1 MGGDQERAAAAAE
14 VLLDPLEGGDVEV
27 VRRLIEEEQVRI
39 GDHESS
45 HRRPRLLPAG
55 ECRGRLFP
63 LVRPEAEAG
72 QRLVDPLVEGV
83 ATEHLVLVEER
94 RVARFLHAVL
104 ALEGRERLGHTVEVG
119 GTLTHRRP
127 EVRRRHECLV
137 EVRLLGQQADRQLAL
152 VVNLTLVRLVTAGG
166 DPEQR
171 RLAGAVRADEADP
184 IAESDRGVDR
194 IEDDERS
201 DLAVNVGQAE
211 DRHG

>member
-1 MGGDQERAAAAAE
+1 
-14 VLLDPLEGGDVEV
+14 
-27 VRRLIEEEQVRI
+27 
-39 GDHESS
+39 
-45 HRRPRLLPAG
+45 
-55 ECRGRLFP
+55 
-63 LVRPEAEAG
+63 
-72 QRLVDPLVEGV
+72 
-83 ATEHLVLVEER
+83 
-94 RVARFLHAVL
+94 VL
-104 ALEGRERLGHTVEVG
+104 ALEGRERLGHPVEVG

-171 RLAGAVRADEADP
+171 RLAGPVRADEADP